1 MVDLGNP
8 FSVPYRDL
16 IDSLEKSIREGVE
29 QPVQDRL
36 IFQSGVRTYPLRHG
50 AYRIVRVSG
59 LDRNLGFLVYSPGV
73 HFQHRQG
80 SNILTWLDD
89 NFGPNNGGRLDVEY
103 TYLEQPAGLTDFNP
117 GSVIG
122 MLVRAVARELKL
134 VYEQM
139 DQVYRRAFIDYAEN
153 EALDAVVA
161 LLGLQRNDA
170 LPAKGLV
177 TFFRRTVGT
186 QRFVIPP
193 GTQVADE
200 FGHSFAT
207 TAQGIIDK
215 DPMDEFLRH
224 ENGVL
229 KVTNQIGTLVGV
241 WPGSEDPATA
251 TPLGTKDASSNPPD
265 PLFGESGRIIEL
277 VNTPYPTGELRVRY
291 VAKSV
296 TVPVQAVQPGP
307 ESNVNARTIT
317 LMPTPPTGIEGVFNE
332 EPISGGTL
340 PESDT
345 QLRERAKFHLE
356 RLGNAT
362 RNAIKFAVLEVNGV
376 EGVEVL
382 DHTVDSSIPLGQIQV
397 SHFGGD
403 AEEIRN
409 VVEQTRAAGVLAELL
424 EISEVLIAGRFY
436 VIPDKVVPATAV
448 ESFREA
454 VFKAIRALEIGQ
466 SLSMRRLSAMVYDFT
481 GLAEIA
487 EVQDAGG
494 NLFDDPLLVTR
505 TELIRPDETNLNVIL
520 LSALAVSGPVR
531 RVGNTNEIDL
541 QILTASG
548 PAVLQNFSLDLVVS
562 VKARLS
568 TAPTQPRTFIGTVQ
582 PLPRITFSGGSN
594 LATLILQDTATNF
607 DPAVHAPDLEVT
619 IGAAV
624 YPGIQTVNA
633 IIDLA

>member
-251 TPLGTKDASSNPPD
+251 TPLATKDASSNPPD

-520 LSALAVSGPVR
+520 LSALAVGGPVR

>member
-1 MVDLGNP
+1 MVELGNP
-8 FSVPYRDL
+8 FSVPYQSL
-16 IDSLEKSIREGVE
+16 IASLERNIREGVE

-36 IFQSGVRTYPLRHG
+36 IFQTGVRTYPLRRN
-50 AYRIVRVSG
+50 AYRITRVSG
-59 LDRNLGFLVYSPGV
+59 LDRNLGFLVYTSDL
-73 HFQHRQG
+73 HYQHRQG
-80 SNILTWLDD
+80 SNILTWLDA
-89 NFGPNNGGRLDVEY
+89 NAGPNNGGRLDVEY

-161 LLGLQRNDA
+161 LLGLQRNA
-170 LPAKGLV
+170 PLPAVGFV

-186 QRFVIPP
+186 QRFLIPP
-193 GTQVADE
+193 GTEVADQ
-200 FGHSFAT
+200 FGHSFMT
-207 TAQGIIDK
+207 TTQGIIDNA
-215 DPMDEFLRH
+215 PLDEFVRH
-224 ENGVL
+224 EGGVIT
-229 KVTNQIGTLVGV
+229 VANQIGTLLGV
-241 WPGSEDPATA
+241 WLRNDDPTTA
-251 TPLGTKDASSNPPD
+251 PPLGTADTSPSPPE
-265 PLFGESGRIIEL
+265 PLFGESGREIVL
-277 VNTPYPTGELRVRY
+277 VHTPYPVGELRVRY

-296 TVPVQAVQPGP
+296 TVPVQAVEPGP
-307 ESNVNARTIT
+307 DSNVNARTVTI
-317 LMPTPPTGIEGVFNE
+317 MPTPPTGIEGVFNE
-332 EPISGGTL
+332 EPIAGGTL

-362 RNAIKFAVLEVNGV
+362 RNAIKFAVLEVDGV

-397 SHFGGD
+397 SYFGGNAD
-403 AEEIRN
+403 EVRH

-424 EISEVLIAGRFY
+424 EIIEVLIAGTFY
-436 VIPDKVVPATAV
+436 VIPDETVPVTAV

-454 VFKAIRALEIGQ
+454 IFEAIRALEIGQ
-466 SLSMRRLSAMVYDFT
+466 SLSIRRLSAMVYDFA

-487 EVQDAGG
+487 EVQNAAGQ
-494 NLFDDPLLVTR
+494 LFADPLLVTR
-505 TELIRPDETNLNVIL
+505 TELIRPDETNLNVQL
-520 LSALAVSGPVR
+520 LASLAVTGAVR

-541 QILTASG
+541 QLLTSSG
-548 PAVLQNFSLDLVVS
+548 PVAFQNFSLDLTVS
-562 VKARLS
+562 VRARLS

-582 PLPRITFSGGSN
+582 PLPRIAFSGGSN
-594 LATLILQDTATNF
+594 LATLVINDADTNF
-607 DPAVHAPDLEVT
+607 DAGIHAPDLEVT
-619 IGAAV
+619 IGAAI

-633 IIDLA
+633 IIDLS

>member
-251 TPLGTKDASSNPPD
+251 TPLATKDASSNPPD

>member
-36 IFQSGVRTYPLRHG
+36 IFQSGVRTYPLRNG

-251 TPLGTKDASSNPPD
+251 TPLATKDASSNPPD

-505 TELIRPDETNLNVIL
+505 TELIRPDETNLNVSL
-520 LSALAVSGPVR
+520 LSALAVGGPVR

-594 LATLILQDTATNF
+594 LATLILQDAATNF